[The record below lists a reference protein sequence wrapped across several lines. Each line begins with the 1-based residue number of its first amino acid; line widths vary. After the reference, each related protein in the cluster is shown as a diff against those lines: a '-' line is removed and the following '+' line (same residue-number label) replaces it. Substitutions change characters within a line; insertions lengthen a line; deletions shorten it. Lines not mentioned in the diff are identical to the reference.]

1 MASNSTTVELL
12 QRFIQF
18 PTVSCQPIVSFAS
31 EMAERGESVGGVV
44 HRFETSTTKQNVV
57 VQLDHKVQM
66 PLDYLDIWMWFQS
79 MVRTGVWIHLLE
91 SSTMALYLDVA
102 PAI

>member
-18 PTVSCQPIVSFAS
+18 PTVSSQPIVSFAS
-31 EMAERGESVGGVV
+31 EMAERGEAVGGVV

-57 VQLDHKVQM
+57 VQIGPQGPDALGLSGHMDVVPVDGQ
-66 PLDYLDIWMWFQS
+66 
-79 MVRTGVWIHLLE
+79 TGVWIHLLE
-91 SSTMALYLDVA
+91 SSTRALYLDVA